1 MTIGGGLGGA
11 HATRRAATATSG
23 LVLAVVVVA
32 VAACGNAS
40 DPSAPAGPTATS
52 VSATTAAS
60 ASPAQT
66 ADAACAEYLEVIE
79 SNGPLAIDGFDPDR
93 PRTDQ
98 LPAVGEHFAPAVEAA
113 ERQAETLRPVAE
125 GQSEGSP
132 LVIYVEALEAE
143 NANSRAQVDAA
154 LAGYVDAFTATLAN
168 VEALRAARVDAA
180 VQLGAPRC
188 GEG

>member
-1 MTIGGGLGGA
+1 M
-11 HATRRAATATSG
+11 
-23 LVLAVVVVA
+23 
-32 VAACGNAS
+32 
-40 DPSAPAGPTATS
+40 
-52 VSATTAAS
+52 
-60 ASPAQT
+60 
-66 ADAACAEYLEVIE
+66 IE

-113 ERQAETLRPVAE
+113 ERQAETLRPVAK

-154 LAGYVDAFTATLAN
+154 LAGDVDAFTATLAN